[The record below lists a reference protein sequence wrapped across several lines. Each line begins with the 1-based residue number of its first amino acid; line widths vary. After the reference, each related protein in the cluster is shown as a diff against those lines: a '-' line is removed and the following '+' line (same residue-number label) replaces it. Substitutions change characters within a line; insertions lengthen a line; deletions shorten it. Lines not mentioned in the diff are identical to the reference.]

1 MSYELT
7 KKQNLLQKNIR
18 SLARQKFGPLADE
31 NDRATD
37 FPYKAIDELAKN
49 RLLGLL
55 VPREEGGEGAGFLD
69 VCLVLEGISKAC
81 PSSGL
86 ICSAQNL
93 GTHLLSK
100 EGTQAQKGKFL
111 SGLLE
116 GKTLFGYV
124 LPEGVSLNLT
134 NVPASFSQENNHYLV
149 HSEECFVVN
158 GDEAKLICIFAKK
171 GEWVQCFFVEKQVA
185 GLSMVR
191 PEGLTGVEGR
201 STFKAVLENCQVPAE
216 NMIGKREKGQTILAD
231 LITKSSC
238 FTGAQAL
245 GIAEGALDYAV
256 EYSKQREQF
265 GRSISEFQAI
275 KIMLADM
282 GVRVEAARH
291 LIYKA
296 GSALDEDGRD
306 RHMLASIAKYFT
318 SKMAMEVTTDAL
330 QVGGGYGYTKDYP
343 FEKMMRGA
351 LLTQVLDG
359 SNHSHQLFIAKCL
372 LEELP

>member
-18 SLARQKFGPLADE
+18 TLARQKFKPLADE
-31 NDRATD
+31 NDRSSD

-81 PSSGL
+81 PVSAL
-86 ICSAQNL
+86 ICSVQNL
-93 GTHLLSK
+93 GTYLLSK
-100 EGTQAQKGKFL
+100 EGAPAQKEKFL

-116 GKTLFGYV
+116 GKAVFGYV
-124 LPEGVSLNLT
+124 LPEGVSLDLT
-134 NVPASFSQENNHYLV
+134 NVSASFSEENDHYIV
-149 HSEECFVVN
+149 HGGECFVVN

-171 GEWVQCFFVEKQVA
+171 GEWVQCFFTDKDIA
-185 GLSMVR
+185 GLSIGR
-191 PEGLTGVEGR
+191 PEGVTGLEAR
-201 STFKAVLENCQVPAE
+201 SAFRAVLENCRVPAE
-216 NMIGKREKGQTILAD
+216 NTIGKMEKGQEILAD
-231 LITKSSC
+231 LISNSSC
-238 FTGAQAL
+238 FTAAQAL
-245 GIAEGALDYAV
+245 GIAEGALDHAI

-265 GRSISEFQAI
+265 GRPISQFQAI
-275 KIMLADM
+275 RVLLADM
-282 GVRVEAARH
+282 GARVEAARH

-296 GSALDEDGRD
+296 GSALDEKGRD
-306 RHMLASIAKYFT
+306 RYKLASIARYFT
-318 SKMAMEVTTDAL
+318 TKTAVEVTTDAV
-330 QVGGGYGYTKDYP
+330 QVGGGYAYTRDYP

-351 LLTQVLDG
+351 LLAQVLDG

-372 LEELP
+372 LEEVT